1 MCGIVGVVSA
11 SPPPVDL
18 VHRMCD
24 VIAHR
29 GPDGAGFHD
38 DEHAALGMRRLAI
51 IDVAGGQQ
59 PVYNEDRSVVA
70 VFNGELYNFAEL
82 RADLARRG
90 HRFASDGDS
99 ECLVHLYE
107 EYGDDV
113 VHHLRGMFAFAIW
126 DARRQR
132 LLLARDRVG
141 KKPLLYVLTAQGI
154 SFASELKALLVD
166 PWISRTVDRE
176 ALDLYLRYGYIPAPH
191 SAFQE

>member
-11 SPPPVDL
+11 SRPPVEL
-18 VHRMCD
+18 VRRMCD

-38 DEHAALGMRRLAI
+38 DARAALGMRLAV
-51 IDVAGGQQ
+51 IDVAGGRQ
-59 PVYNEDRSVVA
+59 PVYNEDRTVVA
-70 VFNGELYNFAEL
+70 VFNGELYNFWSL
-82 RADLARRG
+82 RADLIRRG

-107 EYGDDV
+107 EYGDDL

-126 DARRQR
+126 DVRRER

-141 KKPLLYVLTAQGI
+141 KKPLY
-154 SFASELKALLVD
+154 
-166 PWISRTVDRE
+166 WR
-176 ALDLYLRYGYIPAPH
+176 
-191 SAFQE
+191 